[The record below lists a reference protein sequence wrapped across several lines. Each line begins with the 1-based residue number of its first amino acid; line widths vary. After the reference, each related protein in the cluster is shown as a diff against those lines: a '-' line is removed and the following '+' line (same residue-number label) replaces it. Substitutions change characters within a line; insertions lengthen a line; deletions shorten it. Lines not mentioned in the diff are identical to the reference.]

1 MNKNNV
7 KQDLTTQEIAKLIM
21 EIKLGILQQLE
32 KALDQAIKEK
42 NSTMVAAIAEILK
55 SYWFSFVKFS
65 GNSLFVIVLK
75 KSR

>member
-32 KALDQAIKEK
+32 KALDQAIKRK
-42 NSTMVAAIAEILK
+42 TPQWLQPLQR
-55 SYWFSFVKFS
+55 F
-65 GNSLFVIVLK
+65 
-75 KSR
+75 

>member
-55 SYWFSFVKFS
+55 CY
-65 GNSLFVIVLK
+65 
-75 KSR
+75 